1 MKIIRG
7 SRQHLCRL
15 PISLPKNGCVASV
28 GNFDGVHLGHKA
40 ILQRVKNVSQKLNL
54 PSLIIIFEPQPEEY
68 FKGMDC
74 PARLTRLR
82 EKLQFLREFEVD
94 YIYMM
99 PFTEMVANLSAEQFV
114 KDFLVDCLRI
124 KYLVIGD
131 DFCFGHDRSGNF
143 SYLNKVSKQYGFE
156 VESSKTI
163 AMLDHERKHR
173 ISSTWIREALHAGDL
188 QLAAKLLGRNYSM
201 CGRVVHGDKRGR
213 TLNFPTANIFLH
225 RQKTPIS
232 GVFAVQVS
240 SLDLRLESFSS
251 LKSRLDTCGDTC
263 GVANIG
269 SRPTVGGSKPILE
282 VHLFDFDQDIYG
294 HYVRVEFLH
303 KLRDEK
309 LFDSFELLQ
318 MQIERD
324 ITNAKRFFVKKS
336 V

>member
-7 SRQHLCRL
+7 SRQHLCRF
-15 PISLPKNGCVASV
+15 PIRLSKEGCVASV

-54 PSLIIIFEPQPEEY
+54 LSLIIIFEPQPEEY
-68 FKGMDC
+68 FKGIDC

-82 EKLQFLREFEVD
+82 EKLEFLQEFAID
-94 YIYMM
+94 YVYVM
-99 PFTEMVANLSAEQFV
+99 PFTEIVADLSAEQFIR
-114 KDFLVDCLRI
+114 DFLVGCLQA

-143 SYLNKVSKQYGFE
+143 NYLSKVSRQYGFD

-163 AMLDHERKHR
+163 ALLDHQKKQR
-173 ISSTWIREALHAGDL
+173 ISSTWVREALHAGDL

-225 RQKTPIS
+225 RQKNPIS
-232 GVFAVQVS
+232 GVFAVRVLGVNGQPI
-240 SLDLRLESFSS
+240 F
-251 LKSRLDTCGDTC
+251 

-282 VHLFDFDQDIYG
+282 VYLFDFNRDIYG
-294 HYVRVEFLH
+294 RYVRVEFLH
-303 KLRDEK
+303 KIRDEK
-309 LFDSFELLQ
+309 LFDSFESLQ
-318 MQIERD
+318 AQIEKD
-324 ITNAKRFFVKKS
+324 IVNAREKCKMVIK
-336 V
+336 

>member
-15 PISLPKNGCVASV
+15 PISLPKNGCAASV

-54 PSLIIIFEPQPEEY
+54 PSLVIIFEPQPEEY
-68 FKGMDC
+68 FKGINC
-74 PARLTRLR
+74 SARLTRLR
-82 EKLQFLREFEVD
+82 EKLQFLREFEID
-94 YIYMM
+94 YIYIM
-99 PFTEMVANLSAEQFV
+99 PFTEIIANLSAEQFV
-114 KDFLVDCLRI
+114 KDFLAGCLKI

-131 DFCFGHDRSGNF
+131 DFCFGHDRAGNF
-143 SYLNKVSKQYGFE
+143 NYLKKVSKQYGFE
-156 VESSKTI
+156 IESSRTI
-163 AMLDHERKHR
+163 AMSDHEHKQR
-173 ISSTWIREALHAGDL
+173 ISSTWVREALHAGDL
-188 QLAAKLLGRNYSM
+188 QLAAKLLGRDYSM
-201 CGRVVHGDKRGR
+201 CGRVVHGEKIGR

-225 RQKTPIS
+225 RQNTPIS
-232 GVFAVQVS
+232 GVFAVRVFGVKNQPV
-240 SLDLRLESFSS
+240 F
-251 LKSRLDTCGDTC
+251 

-294 HYVRVEFLH
+294 FYVRVEFLH

-318 MQIERD
+318 MQIEQD
-324 ITNAKRFFVKKS
+324 ITDAERFFVKKS